1 VSESSRYGRAG
12 WTIQQSI
19 ALELDIALAI
29 LGGRDLFTEMLLDDL
44 TFLRHVPSDWQ
55 ALLPE
60 MLGDAANNTSV
71 IEYAASMTGVLLGED
86 YEQVT
91 LAIRE
96 LTMAEALNRVER
108 RAAQFDLSAHPDLPL
123 FERLVDLQYR
133 LHAALYTSTG
143 LNTVSSPYQYA
154 WRKSIERA
162 VRILRD
168 GDLHSRFWFWLDRFY
183 FEVYR
188 PWRETRKAAM
198 EMLKKRALL
207 ALGAEEKYGVPP
219 DLSWLPAQNALLRV
233 PELSA
238 AVDDGRF
245 TVCFCVE
252 PLGLIDNWTIDI
264 GLVIVSFAESVAL
277 LQKFSDLSSDLAV
290 RANALADPTRLMILR
305 IIRHF
310 GAINTEIA
318 EYLQLARPTV
328 SVHAKI
334 LREAGLIRSHQEGR
348 QVRHEIVPSE
358 VRQLFRDLERYLDLP
373 DEKE

>member
-1 VSESSRYGRAG
+1 MSESSRYGRAG
-12 WTIQQSI
+12 WIIRQSI
-19 ALELDIALAI
+19 ASELDVALAVI
-29 LGGRDLFTEMLLDDL
+29 GGRDLFTETLLDDL
-44 TFLRHVPSDWQ
+44 AFLRNIPPDWR

-60 MLGDAANNTSV
+60 MLGDSATNASIIEFAAGM
-71 IEYAASMTGVLLGED
+71 ADVLLGED

-96 LTMAEALNRVER
+96 LTMAEALRQVEQQ
-108 RAAQFDLSAHPDLPL
+108 AAQFDLAANPDLPL
-123 FERLVDLQYR
+123 FERLVDLQNR
-133 LHAALYTSTG
+133 LYTTLYASAG
-143 LNTVSSPYQYA
+143 LDVASSPYKHE
-154 WRKSIERA
+154 WRRGIERA

-198 EMLKKRALL
+198 ETLKKRALL
-207 ALGAEEKYGVPP
+207 ALGAEEKYGAPP
-219 DLSWLPAQNALLRV
+219 DLSWLPAQNSLLRF
-233 PELSA
+233 PELTA
-238 AVDDGRF
+238 AANSGRF

-252 PLGLIDNWTIDI
+252 PFGLIDSMAVDT
-264 GLVIVSFAESVAL
+264 GLIIITFAESVAL
-277 LQKFSDLSSDLAV
+277 LQKFRELSSDLAV

-305 IIRHF
+305 LIRHF

-328 SVHAKI
+328 SIHAKI
-334 LREAGLIRSHQEGR
+334 LREAGLIRSHQHGR

-358 VRQLFRDLERYLDLP
+358 VRRLFRDLERYLDLP
-373 DEKE
+373 DEEE